1 MRILLVED
9 YAPLRI
15 AIAEALRLQ
24 GYAVDAAGDGA
35 EARWY
40 ATGNQYDLIVLDI
53 MLPEVDGLSLLREW
67 RGKGDRTHVLVI
79 TARDTLDDRI
89 AGLDGG
95 ADDYLVKPFAI
106 AELLARARAL
116 LRRGYQIKNPLLT
129 LGDLVIDTARHQ
141 ARRGTRDLGLTP
153 REYALL
159 EYLASRPGE
168 LVTREEIREHV
179 YDFAADPGS
188 NVINVY
194 VGYLRRKLGDEPVPL
209 LHTQRGQGYVLALE
223 PVP

>member
-9 YAPLRI
+9 YAPLRL
-15 AIAEALRLQ
+15 AVVEALRLQ

-35 EARWY
+35 EGRWY
-40 ATGNQYDLIVLDI
+40 AQGNHYDLIILDI
-53 MLPEVDGLSLLREW
+53 MLPEVDGLSLLRAW
-67 RGKGDRTHVLVI
+67 RGAGDRTHVLVI
-79 TARDTLDDRI
+79 TARDTLDDRV

-106 AELLARARAL
+106 PELLARVRAL
-116 LRRGYQIKNPLLT
+116 LRRGYETKNPRLII
-129 LGDLVIDTARHQ
+129 GDLVIDTNRRQ
-141 ARRGTRDLGLTP
+141 AQRGGRDLGLTP

-159 EYLASRPGE
+159 EYLALRQGA
-168 LVTREEIREHV
+168 LVTRDEIREHL

-194 VGYLRRKLGDEPVPL
+194 IGYLRRKLGDEPSPL
-209 LHTQRGQGYVLALE
+209 LHTQRGQGYVLGGE
-223 PVP
+223 PDP